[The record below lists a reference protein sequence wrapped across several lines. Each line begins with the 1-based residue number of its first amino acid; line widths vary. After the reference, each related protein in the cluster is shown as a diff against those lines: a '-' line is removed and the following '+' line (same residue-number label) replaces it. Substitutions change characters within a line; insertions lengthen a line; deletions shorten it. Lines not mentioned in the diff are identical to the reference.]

1 MSRAPDINAV
11 HQAGARLHGLDG
23 AAEEIVAPAERA
35 EAREPSAAGEDLGVA
50 GASTMAEPVAVRL
63 DLAAIRNP
71 PRETFLL
78 GRMFPLG
85 KPSVV
90 FGPQGKGKSA
100 LLAQLLFALAAGAE
114 KLWGLP
120 LLAGGGPV
128 LVYTAEDTL
137 EDWQRKGGAILR
149 AGGIDVERALER
161 LWVVDRTEGLVRFT
175 ESVTV
180 REGRFESVSRR
191 ESRPTEEREHL
202 IALVKAKGARA
213 LLVETVSNLV
223 DDEDNPTL
231 SAFQGALRNIA
242 VETGAAVIAS
252 HHATKA
258 ATRDNDSAVESA
270 RGGGA
275 LIANARNAVSLYPA
289 EPSEA
294 APFRDR
300 FPPEDLFV
308 LTHGKATSSTRAEA
322 PIVLVRCDAVHG
334 AVFRLPDD
342 VGHTPEEERKNMA
355 RLEAAH
361 QRELEQLAR
370 LFGVVEHALPVR
382 PAISPSWLR
391 DHRARELDVGK
402 HRVEALIQR
411 ALELGVLRVHKR
423 TDRGITVTLG
433 VDPRTPADRAS
444 PGESTESAA

>member
-1 MSRAPDINAV
+1 MNTNGVQGAGDVVVEVHRA
-11 HQAGARLHGLDG
+11 
-23 AAEEIVAPAERA
+23 
-35 EAREPSAAGEDLGVA
+35 VA
-50 GASTMAEPVAVRL
+50 GAEAALALVPVRL
-63 DLAAIRNP
+63 DIEAIRDP
-71 PRETFLL
+71 PREVFLI
-78 GRMFPLG
+78 GRMFPLS
-85 KPSVV
+85 KSSVV

-120 LLAGGGPV
+120 LLPGGAPI
-128 LVYTAEDTL
+128 LIYTAEDSV
-137 EDWQRKGGAILR
+137 EDWTRKGAAIFR
-149 AGGIDVERALER
+149 AGGIDMDCALKR
-161 LWVVDRTEGLVRFT
+161 LWVVDRTEGLVRFSET
-175 ESVTV
+175 VSVRSGSLESVT
-180 REGRFESVSRR
+180 RR
-191 ESRPTEEREHL
+191 EVRPTEEREHI
-202 IALVKAKGARA
+202 IALAKAKGIRA
-213 LLVETVSNLV
+213 ILVETVSNLV

-231 SAFQGALRNIA
+231 AAFQGALRNIA

-258 ATRDNDSAVESA
+258 ATRDNDSAIESA

-308 LTHGKATSSTRAEA
+308 LTHGKSTSSTRAEA

-334 AVFRLPDD
+334 AVFRPPDE
-342 VGHTPEEERKNMA
+342 VGHTPEDEQKNAA

-361 QRELEQLAR
+361 RRELEQLAR
-370 LFGVVEHALPVR
+370 LFEVVERALPVR

-391 DHRARELDVGK
+391 DNRARDLDVGK
-402 HRVEALIQR
+402 HRVEGLIQR

-423 TDRGITVTLG
+423 TERGITVTLG
-433 VDPRTPADRAS
+433 VDPRRPVDRAGS
-444 PGESTESAA
+444 GESTESAA